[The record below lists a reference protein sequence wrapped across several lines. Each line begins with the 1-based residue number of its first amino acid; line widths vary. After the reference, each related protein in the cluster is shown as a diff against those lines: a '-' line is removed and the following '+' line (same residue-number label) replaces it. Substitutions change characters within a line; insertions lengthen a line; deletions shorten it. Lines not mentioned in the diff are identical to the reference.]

1 MRPYGGN
8 EAGSDRQGEELD
20 MYSDSLIGT
29 LAEVFLVGLTFIL
42 LILIAGAGLLWLVHV
57 FMPSGC

>member
-1 MRPYGGN
+1 
-8 EAGSDRQGEELD
+8 
-20 MYSDSLIGT
+20 MYDDNLLESLF
-29 LAEVFLVGLTFIL
+29 EVFLIGLTFIL